1 MTEEVLEKSGYK
13 KYEIDLLHKHASCLY
28 QKRVIDEKGTKYF
41 INAYGYGIYETSLSF
56 DYEVHLQRK
65 GYCVDMTIFNTNT
78 MTIEEIESEIDNL
91 WYGGGFEYY
100 ENWFSV

>member
-13 KYEIDLLHKHASCLY
+13 KCEIDPFHEHASCLY
-28 QKRVIDEKGTKYF
+28 QKRVTDEKGTKYF
-41 INAYGYGIYETSLSF
+41 ICAYGFEIYETSLSF
-56 DYEVHLQRK
+56 DYEVHFQRK

-100 ENWFSV
+100 EN